1 MENVNVGINSYVGK
15 NECRTCMMIISF
27 PHSLSGITELT
38 NVRIYVNADGLR
50 LPPVELQAHVKATRG
65 KLFPQI
71 PLLFLQ
77 QQSASFIIC
86 SALLCHPSLSH
97 SASGTIGRW

>member
-27 PHSLSGITELT
+27 PHSLSGVTELT

-50 LPPVELQAHVKATRG
+50 LLVAVK
-65 KLFPQI
+65 L
-71 PLLFLQ
+71 
-77 QQSASFIIC
+77 
-86 SALLCHPSLSH
+86 
-97 SASGTIGRW
+97 